1 MSPFIYCWR
10 HGVNNYSAF
19 TKIYFSFQDVL
30 RDLTSL
36 QPLTA
41 PPSLLPRPDFVRP
54 LTPGLAASVVPM
66 TSNSAIP
73 STIAYSTSSTAVIYT
88 SASSSG
94 TVSTSSAVNYP
105 QVNSITRP
113 FRPFSVDATASSSST
128 QTFLNLK
135 SLIKRRATLPP
146 PYSRVVRT
154 TATFVP
160 SVETSAVVDYSL
172 PLDLSVRPALAVVP
186 PGLPAAPQLPAPLGV
201 EAQPEPSSST
211 MPHRIPILQRP
222 RSTLAA
228 LLSTGRSDRPAPSST
243 PVVNVFYPLY
253 TEVIRNKSDTI

>member
-1 MSPFIYCWR
+1 
-10 HGVNNYSAF
+10 
-19 TKIYFSFQDVL
+19 
-30 RDLTSL
+30 
-36 QPLTA
+36 
-41 PPSLLPRPDFVRP
+41 
-54 LTPGLAASVVPM
+54 M
-66 TSNSAIP
+66 TSDSAIP
-73 STIAYSTSSTAVIYT
+73 STTAYPTSSTAVIYT

-94 TVSTSSAVNYP
+94 TVSTSSAVNCP

-113 FRPFSVDATASSSST
+113 FRPFSVGPATASSSST

-146 PYSRVVRT
+146 PYPRVVRT

-160 SVETSAVVDYSL
+160 PIETSAVVDYSL

-186 PGLPAAPQLPAPLGV
+186 SGLPAAPQLPAPLGV

-228 LLSTGRSDRPAPSST
+228 LLSAGPSNRPTPSST
-243 PVVNVFYPLY
+243 PVVNVLYPLY